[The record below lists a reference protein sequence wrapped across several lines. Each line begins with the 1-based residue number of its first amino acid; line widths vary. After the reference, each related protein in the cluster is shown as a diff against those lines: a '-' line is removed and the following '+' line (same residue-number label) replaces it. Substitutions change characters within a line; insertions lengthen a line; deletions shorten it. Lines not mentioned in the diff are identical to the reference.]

1 MLQRLIRRLIKDDR
15 TIHSPKGRA
24 ERTTLGDYYVVD
36 LKKNIVVETKLT
48 PEKLEG
54 MARQQGVLADWEEV
68 R

>member
-1 MLQRLIRRLIKDDR
+1 
-15 TIHSPKGRA
+15 
-24 ERTTLGDYYVVD
+24 VVD

-54 MARQQGVLADWEEV
+54 MARHQGVLADWEEV